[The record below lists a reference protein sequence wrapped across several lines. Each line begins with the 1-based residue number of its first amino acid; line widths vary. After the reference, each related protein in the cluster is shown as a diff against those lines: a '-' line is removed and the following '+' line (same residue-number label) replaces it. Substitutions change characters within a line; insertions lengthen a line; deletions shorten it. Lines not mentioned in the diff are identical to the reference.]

1 MKIFLYYFWFEGVM
15 VQKMVTEGIEP
26 STVALLAQRSNQLSY
41 ATFLTTLLFSSKYIP
56 PNTWLHQSISSSR
69 TILPELLTSE
79 QIWLIDIFF
88 CQQRNL
94 CVSTFDGLI
103 ESIQFDNQANI
114 SGSPE
119 LQFTHAHLMAGWAP
133 CSLQGVTF
141 VPLSTNL

>member
-1 MKIFLYYFWFEGVM
+1 MFFFINKEI
-15 VQKMVTEGIEP
+15 
-26 STVALLAQRSNQLSY
+26 RS
-41 ATFLTTLLFSSKYIP
+41 
-56 PNTWLHQSISSSR
+56 
-69 TILPELLTSE
+69 
-79 QIWLIDIFF
+79 
-88 CQQRNL
+88 
-94 CVSTFDGLI
+94 VSTFDDLI